1 MDIILHQNTEGLLHI
16 TNFLPCKT
24 TRSRQKLSSQST
36 NSYSVKKCTLAKY
49 NHQTF
54 FWPQKTRLD
63 FQYSLMRHFSS
74 SKAKSAL
81 KMSLNLLWH
90 LNYSESDQNSDELA
104 KVGAG
109 VENHQPL
116 NYMNLDGHGY
126 QEYYWSHFVFPNY
139 FLSNDALLDTQLSP
153 KRSQFFFFEYYV
165 RKMGYCKKIIMI
177 L

>member
-1 MDIILHQNTEGLLHI
+1 
-16 TNFLPCKT
+16 
-24 TRSRQKLSSQST
+24 
-36 NSYSVKKCTLAKY
+36 
-49 NHQTF
+49 
-54 FWPQKTRLD
+54 
-63 FQYSLMRHFSS
+63 MRHFSS

-126 QEYYWSHFVFPNY
+126 
-139 FLSNDALLDTQLSP
+139 
-153 KRSQFFFFEYYV
+153 
-165 RKMGYCKKIIMI
+165 
-177 L
+177 